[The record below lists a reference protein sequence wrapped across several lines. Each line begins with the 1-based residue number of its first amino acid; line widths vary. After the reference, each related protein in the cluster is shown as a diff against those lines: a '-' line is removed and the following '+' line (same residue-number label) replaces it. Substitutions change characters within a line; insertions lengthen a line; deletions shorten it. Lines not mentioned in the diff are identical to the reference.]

1 MCPAAQKTYAAAS
14 FSIFSVFSTNSILDA
29 NILQNSVRTCS
40 GGISP
45 VYGAVMADYG
55 RVDPGE
61 FPLAVAASSKSIVDE
76 VLLPLFEKIK
86 EQVNFERVIIVPFS
100 GKPLHGNEDCSTQFG
115 TDTEVDA
122 GPLPAVGPL
131 PAEDRFGVGRYPFR
145 VRMWY
150 FFRSPTSCTL
160 IERHPRLGFG
170 LG

>member
-1 MCPAAQKTYAAAS
+1 
-14 FSIFSVFSTNSILDA
+14 
-29 NILQNSVRTCS
+29 
-40 GGISP
+40 

-55 RVDPGE
+55 RVDPGV
-61 FPLAVAASSKSIVDE
+61 FPLVVAASSKSVVDE

-86 EQVNFERVIIVPFS
+86 EQVNFERVVIVPFS
-100 GKPLHGNEDCSTQFG
+100 GKPLPHGYEDCSTQFG

-122 GPLPAVGPL
+122 GPL

-160 IERHPRLGFG
+160 IERHPRLGLG